1 MKKKV
6 SIKDIA
12 SQLGVSTAAVSY
24 ALSGQEK
31 EKRIG
36 AELANKIRQ
45 TALELNYQPNYV
57 ARSLRQG
64 TSFTIGLIVAD
75 ITNTFF
81 GELAKVIEDEASK
94 LGFSVIVGS
103 SDEDPVKSARL
114 IETMQFRQVDG
125 IIIAAAEESESQIDK
140 LIKANLPTV
149 LLDRRFK
156 QLNVSCVMLDNHD
169 ATYQACELLLNK
181 GYKNIAIIGYKSRM
195 EHIQE
200 RYRGYSDALRNRN
213 ANQENLIYEIRYTH
227 IKSDINKTLKKL
239 LSSNEKVDSVI
250 FATNSITIE
259 ALYYFTENNIRIPD
273 DLAIIGFDGNAV
285 FDLFYSPLTYVMQP
299 IDEMGRQ
306 SVRLLREQITGKGN
320 ISAQVT
326 LKGSLITRQSC

>member
-24 ALSGQEK
+24 ALSGKEK

-36 AELANKIRQ
+36 AELAEKIRQ
-45 TALELNYQPNYV
+45 KALELNYQPNYV

-75 ITNTFF
+75 ITNPFF
-81 GELAKVIEDEASK
+81 GELAKVIEDEASN

-103 SDEDPVKSARL
+103 SDEDPEKSAKL

-125 IIIAAAEESESQIDK
+125 IIVAAVENSEGQIDN
-140 LIKANLPTV
+140 LIKENLPLV
-149 LLDRRFK
+149 LVDRWFK
-156 QLNVSCVMLDNHD
+156 QLNVSCVMLDNYH
-169 ATYQACELLLNK
+169 ATYQACELLLEK
-181 GYKNIAIIGYKSRM
+181 GYKRIAIIGYKSGM

-200 RYRGYSDALRNRN
+200 RYRGYNDALRNGN
-213 ANQENLIYEIRYTH
+213 ARQESLVYEVRYTH
-227 IKSDINKTLKKL
+227 IGPDINRTLKKL
-239 LSSNEKVDSVI
+239 LSGDKKVDSVI
-250 FATNSITIE
+250 FATNSLTIE

-306 SVRLLREQITGKGN
+306 SVRLLREQIAGKGN